1 MLLFKCMDVMKISCL
16 LNLLNITYSVM
27 CSGEGKNQYINKIIC
42 WAGNMEEV
50 VEYLTDDAFI
60 ITPECS
66 EALLAA
72 SLAFV
77 NGVKIGG
84 ILITDEGKLSSRVI
98 NFCTKAMSDE
108 KLPVL
113 FCNSGYED
121 VCIKLK
127 LLSVHEDSG
136 SHFVIQNSP
145 ACIHAE
151 NL

>member
-1 MLLFKCMDVMKISCL
+1 MLLFKCVNAMKISYL
-16 LNLLNITYSVM
+16 LNLLNIKYSVM
-27 CSGEGKNQYINKIIC
+27 CSGEEENQYVNKIIC

-77 NGVKIGG
+77 NGVKISG
-84 ILITDEGKLSSRVI
+84 ILITDKGKLSSRVI

-108 KLPVL
+108 
-113 FCNSGYED
+113 N
-121 VCIKLK
+121 
-127 LLSVHEDSG
+127 
-136 SHFVIQNSP
+136 
-145 ACIHAE
+145 
-151 NL
+151 

>member
-1 MLLFKCMDVMKISCL
+1 MLSVKCLGVMNIPCL
-16 LNLLNITYSVM
+16 LNLLNINYSVVS
-27 CSGEGKNQYINKIIC
+27 SGEEENQYIHNIIC

-50 VEYLTDDAFI
+50 VEHLTDDTFI

-98 NFCTKAMSDE
+98 SFCTKAMSDE

-121 VCIKLK
+121 VCTRLK
-127 LLSVHEDSG
+127 TLSYY
-136 SHFVIQNSP
+136 
-145 ACIHAE
+145 AE
-151 NL
+151 GKKYFIT